1 MASVSE
7 KQMAMAMEKM
17 EKAKG
22 VQVSQIP
29 VVVPAKP
36 VEEAEKP
43 VEKAETK
50 KVSKASSKE

>member
-22 VQVSQIP
+22 VQAP

>member
-22 VQVSQIP
+22 VQAPV

>member
-29 VVVPAKP
+29 VVVPAP

-50 KVSKASSKE
+50 KVGKASSKE